1 MKNKKLFLST
11 IVCGIAS
18 IIFTILLIF
27 VDKKAIGPLDSK
39 VGFATINDTFRNLI
53 GENNTFKTIT
63 KFTGILLILVA
74 LAYLVIA
81 LIQAIKRKS
90 IKKID
95 KELIY
100 FGVFLVGLV
109 AIYILFEL
117 FKINC
122 RPILEDGKLEA
133 SYPSSHT
140 MLAVF
145 ICISSIF
152 INSKLVSN
160 KYLKYTLNTIIIC
173 ISSITLIG
181 RIISGVHWI
190 TDIIGGTLISTT
202 LALGYLSLTLDEE
215 DKDGSID

>member
-11 IVCGIAS
+11 IICGIAS
-18 IIFTILLIF
+18 IIFTVLLLF

-39 VGFATINDTFRNLI
+39 VGFSKLNDSFKNLVGESDTFR
-53 GENNTFKTIT
+53 TIT
-63 KFTGILLILVA
+63 KFTGIILIIIA
-74 LAYLVIA
+74 LAYLVVA

-100 FGVFLVGLV
+100 FGVFLAGLV
-109 AIYILFEL
+109 IIYILFEL
-117 FKINC
+117 FKINY

-140 MLAVF
+140 MLAIF

-173 ISSITLIG
+173 VSSITLIG
-181 RIISGVHWI
+181 RILAGVHWI
-190 TDIIGGTLISTT
+190 TDIIGGILISTT
-202 LALGYLSLTLDEE
+202 LALGYLSLTLGEE
-215 DKDGSID
+215 DKTTL